1 MLFVIRTMGNPLRS
15 RPSRPLAITT
25 LAIVAIGAVLP
36 ATPLA
41 PILGFTMPPARYF
54 VLLLAAVAVYL
65 LLVEVAKQ
73 QLVRR
78 LRL

>member
-1 MLFVIRTMGNPLRS
+1 M
-15 RPSRPLAITT
+15 ITT
-25 LAIVAIGAVLP
+25 IAIVAIGAVLP

-54 VLLLAAVAVYL
+54 VLLFLAVVLYL
-65 LLVEVAKQ
+65 VLVEAAKH